1 MRESFRQAM
10 AWLHTWLG
18 LTFGWLLFAIFLSGT
33 LSYFK
38 EEVTHWAQPEA
49 PVRALDTRVALGYAQ
64 AFMQQAAPGASNW
77 YIMPPDERRP
87 ALEVMWQAPADQG
100 GAFISKWLDPATGQ
114 LLAVR
119 ESKGGDFFYRFHYE
133 LELGYPFGR
142 WVASFAALVM
152 LVTLVSGIITHK
164 KLFKEFFTFRPGKG
178 QRSWLDGHNA
188 VGVLALPFHLMITY
202 SGLVIFMT
210 MLLPA
215 TLFTVYKGQPAAFYQ
230 DVFPNAFPGPATGQR
245 VPAASL
251 AGLYDQA
258 MAEWPGARF
267 ARVEVQNPGDA
278 AARVV
283 FYRHPGDRIAY
294 VPGASLAF
302 DGVTGAVLGSS
313 VADEGALL
321 VAGGFYGLHMGQ
333 FANTAERWLY
343 FIFGLG
349 GTAMIGTGLV
359 LWLSKRQLKYA
370 REPKPP
376 LGVRCVA
383 TLNLASMAGL
393 VLAVAAFFCANRLL
407 PVQLQGRADWEVR
420 VFFLAWLLALAH
432 AILRQG
438 RQRGW
443 VEQLSAAAAMFAA
456 LPVLGML
463 FTGRGVALAIAER
476 DWAIAGVDLTA
487 VLVALLL
494 AWLARKVA
502 RRSAV
507 QAAPVRPARVT
518 P

>member
-38 EEVTHWAQPEA
+38 DEVTHWAQPEV
-49 PVRALDTRVALGYAQ
+49 PVRPLDTRAALGYAQ

-77 YIMPPDERRP
+77 YIMPPDDRRP
-87 ALEVMWQAPADQG
+87 ALEVMWQVPAEQG
-100 GAFISKWLDPATGQ
+100 GAFISKLLDPATGQ

-119 ESKGGDFFYRFHYE
+119 DSKGGDFFYRFHYE

-142 WVASFAALVM
+142 WVASFAALAM

-164 KLFKEFFTFRPGKG
+164 KIFKEFFTFRPGKG

-202 SGLVIFMT
+202 SGLVIFMA

-215 TLFTVYKGQPAAFYQ
+215 TLFTVYKGAPAAFYQ
-230 DVFPNAFPGPATGQR
+230 DVLPNAFPGPAAGE
-245 VPAASL
+245 PAAAAPL
-251 AGLYDQA
+251 PQVYDRA

-267 ARVEVQNPGDA
+267 ARVEVQNPGDR

-283 FYRHPGDRIAY
+283 FYRHPGDGIAY

-302 DGVTGAVLGSS
+302 DGVTGALLGSS
-313 VADEGALL
+313 VADQGALL

-333 FANTAERWLY
+333 FATTAERWLY
-343 FIFGLG
+343 FTFGLG
-349 GTAMIGTGLV
+349 GIAMIGTGLV

-370 REPKPP
+370 REPKLPF
-376 LGVRCVA
+376 GVRCVA

-407 PVQLQGRADWEVR
+407 PVQLGDRAGWEVR
-420 VFFLAWLLALAH
+420 AFFLMWLLALAH
-432 AILRQG
+432 AVLRQG
-438 RQRGW
+438 QRRGW
-443 VEQLSAAAAMFAA
+443 VEQLAAAAVMFAA
-456 LPVLGML
+456 LPVLGV
-463 FTGRGVALAIAER
+463 FYTRRGVATAVAEG
-476 DWAIAGVDLTA
+476 DWASAGVDLTA
-487 VLVALLL
+487 VLVAVLL

-502 RRSAV
+502 RRAPA
-507 QAAPVRPARVT
+507 QASPIRPAKVM